1 MLTLAQAQQA
11 LQQRSNNNFVTAQ
24 DVEQMLQ
31 NVKGTTFASI
41 VQVTQVKTAA
51 AHKDRNVQKVT
62 QASVQLFNNVQ
73 DYKNVYA
80 AAVMR
85 SAAQIAD
92 NSAADVQAFKQQ
104 DSYFAHT
111 NTFSLVQHKTDATKY
126 YLYAIYNNANSLYF
140 IDGQQA
146 TKAEVAALLTAS
158 AAKDL
163 LNSSNVVHNVANDIM
178 HTVQVRT
185 IALSSI
191 VELKAM
197 RQTVAV

>member
-1 MLTLAQAQQA
+1 MLTLQQAQQA

-24 DVEQMLQ
+24 DVEQLLQ
-31 NVKGTTFASI
+31 NVKGVTFAS
-41 VQVTQVKTAA
+41 VLQVTQVKTAA
-51 AHKDRNVQKVT
+51 AHKLRNVQKVT

-73 DYKNVYA
+73 DYVNVYA
-80 AAVMR
+80 AAVKR
-85 SAAQIAD
+85 SAANIAD
-92 NSAADVQAFKQQ
+92 NSVADVQAFKQQ
-104 DSYFAHT
+104 DNYFAHT

-146 TKAEVAALLTAS
+146 TKAEVADLLTAS